1 MQRIY
6 NFIFRVSQFAAIIAA
21 AAMIY
26 MVGHIVIEI
35 IMRGVFASSTFVA
48 YEFVGYAISICI
60 IWSLGYALE
69 HEQLIRVGIVLDRL
83 PERVQEIMTA
93 VAAFVVCGATIGL
106 VTVFWQRVARA
117 YNRGTVSSSI
127 AAVPTWIPEA
137 LMLVG
142 LSLFA
147 LQLAAYG
154 LRHLTRHAS
163 PLGERTKNS
172 GD

>member
-6 NFIFRVSQFAAIIAA
+6 NLVFRISQLAAIMAA
-21 AAMIY
+21 AALIY
-26 MVGHIVIEI
+26 MVGHIAIEI
-35 IMRGVFASSTFVA
+35 ILRGVFASSTFVTH
-48 YEFVGYAISICI
+48 EFVGYAISICI

-69 HEQLIRVGIVLDRL
+69 HEQLIRVGIVLNRL
-83 PERVQEIMTA
+83 PERVQEFMTA
-93 VAAFVVCGATIGL
+93 AAAFVICAATIGL
-106 VTVFWQRVARA
+106 ATVFWLRASRA
-117 YNRGTVSSSI
+117 YNRGTISSSI

-137 LMLVG
+137 LMLIG

-154 LRHLTRHAS
+154 LRHLTRHPS
-163 PLGERTKNS
+163 PLGERTKTS

>member
-6 NFIFRVSQFAAIIAA
+6 KIVYRTSQFSAIVAA
-21 AAMIY
+21 AALIY
-26 MVGHIVIEI
+26 MVGHIAIEI
-35 IMRGVFASSTFVA
+35 IMRGVFASSTFVT

-60 IWSLGYALE
+60 IWSLGYTLE
-69 HEQLIRVGIVLDRL
+69 HEQLIRVGILLDRL
-83 PERVQEIMTA
+83 PKRAQEIMTA
-93 VAAFVVCGATIGL
+93 VAAFAVCAATIGL
-106 VTVFWQRVARA
+106 AAVFWLRVARA

-137 LMLVG
+137 VMLIG
-142 LSLFA
+142 LCLFA

-163 PLGERTKNS
+163 PVGERADTS
-172 GD
+172 SD